1 LKKKFKPLSNLKLH
15 IFFIL
20 SLFLV
25 IEKAMGAPTSDL
37 QDFLE
42 LQMQKSNE
50 KIVYSQYLKL

>member
-1 LKKKFKPLSNLKLH
+1 LKKKLKPFSNLKLH

-20 SLFLV
+20 SPFLV

-37 QDFLE
+37 QDFFE

-50 KIVYSQYLKL
+50 KIV

>member
-1 LKKKFKPLSNLKLH
+1 LSHVLKKKLKPLSNLKLH

-20 SLFLV
+20 SQLLV

-37 QDFLE
+37 QDFFE

-50 KIVYSQYLKL
+50 KIV